1 MIRTPRRQI
10 LKLATALTA
19 SAALPAAAQ
28 TAAFPSRPIKL
39 IVPHAPGG
47 NSDTFGR
54 ILAQKLSERIGQQV
68 VVENKPGAG
77 GTVGSALVSK
87 AAPDGYTLVVAD
99 NGTHAI
105 APTLYGAKLS
115 YDVFKD
121 FTPIT
126 LAATFPTVIM
136 IHPSVPAQ
144 NATEFVALAKSQP
157 GKLTYSSAGTGNGSH
172 LTIELFRTAAGGLDM
187 LHVPYKGGAPAVQ
200 ALLAGEVQMTA
211 VSVNTALPQ
220 ITSGKVRA
228 LGVASSK
235 RSPALPDVPTFA
247 ESGIPFDGDS
257 WLAIMGPPGMP
268 ADVAA
273 HAQPRDRRHPARAR
287 DAGTPGQDRPGR
299 GGLAAKR
306 TDRPAAA
313 RCPEVGQGGQGVR
326 RRLRIARGEQHGWS
340 DSTSVGAAHCA
351 TPTIPTPGSIS
362 SSATWNSGAMPPA
375 AC

>member
-1 MIRTPRRQI
+1 MIRTPRRQM
-10 LKLATALTA
+10 LKLATALAA

-28 TAAFPSRPIKL
+28 TAAFPSKPIRL

-54 ILAQKLSERIGQQV
+54 ILAQYLSERVGQQV

-77 GTVGSALVSK
+77 GSVASGVVAKS
-87 AAPDGYTLVVAD
+87 AAPDGYTLLVAD

-105 APTLYGAKLS
+105 APTLYGTKLS

-126 LAATFPTVIM
+126 LAATFPTVILL
-136 IHPSVPAQ
+136 HPSVPA
-144 NATEFVALAKSQP
+144 TTPKEFVALVKSQP

-220 ITSGKVRA
+220 VQSGKVRA
-228 LGVASSK
+228 LGVAAAK
-235 RSPALPDVPTFA
+235 RSPALPDVPTFI
-247 ESGIPFDGDS
+247 ESGIAFEGDS
-257 WLAIMGPPGMP
+257 WLAIVGPPGIP
-268 ADVAA
+268 AEVAA
-273 HAQPRDRRHPARAR
+273 KLNADITATLRQPDVQQRLAKIGLVVVASTPAELTAVLQRDVPKWGKAVK
-287 DAGTPGQDRPGR
+287 D
-299 GGLAAKR
+299 
-306 TDRPAAA
+306 
-313 RCPEVGQGGQGVR
+313 
-326 RRLRIARGEQHGWS
+326 
-340 DSTSVGAAHCA
+340 
-351 TPTIPTPGSIS
+351 
-362 SSATWNSGAMPPA
+362 SGAVA
-375 AC
+375 E